1 MTPLPPTGRPQPP
14 LYLASTSP
22 RRRELLAQIGL
33 AFHVLKVDIDES
45 TRPGEAPTDYVGRL
59 AREKAAAGLAQAGE
73 GVVIAA
79 DTSVVLDDAI
89 LGKPASLDE
98 ALAMWARLSGRE
110 HRVLT
115 GVAVASR
122 ERVEAQ
128 VVATRVRFRPLREA
142 ELRAYWA
149 SGEPCDKAG
158 GYGIQGLGAVFVT
171 GIDGSYSNV
180 VGLPLAEAAALLEGF
195 GLRILE

>member
-1 MTPLPPTGRPQPP
+1 MPTP

-22 RRRELLAQIGL
+22 RRRELLSQIGL

-45 TRPGEAPTDYVGRL
+45 TRPGEGPAEYVSRL

-73 GVVIAA
+73 GVVVAA

-89 LGKPASLDE
+89 LGKPASLEE
-98 ALAMWARLSGRE
+98 AMAMWSRLSGRE

-115 GVAVASR
+115 GVAVADAAR
-122 ERVEAQ
+122 IEVQ
-128 VVATRVRFRPLREA
+128 VVATRVRFRALREP
-142 ELRAYWA
+142 ELRAYWN
-149 SGEPCDKAG
+149 SGEPRDKAG

-180 VGLPLAEAAALLEGF
+180 VGLPLAETAAMLEGF
-195 GLRILE
+195 GIRILE